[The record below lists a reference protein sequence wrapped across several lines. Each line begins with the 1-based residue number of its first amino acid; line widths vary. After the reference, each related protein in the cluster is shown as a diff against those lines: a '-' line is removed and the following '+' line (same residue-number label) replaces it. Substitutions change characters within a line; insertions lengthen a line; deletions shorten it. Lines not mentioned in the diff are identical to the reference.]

1 MFNYTTENESIDFS
15 QKQLEL
21 LEAIDAFQYPVLNPT
36 YKTLGDL
43 HQALAEVRL
52 VEDAGHTKPR
62 PSCIIRITLGDVK
75 RMLAEAKEE
84 NERSKQKRGEIDR
97 QRMQCNPNTPEGRA
111 KRDALEYLYPRWV
124 FTDQYKKLI
133 SEHENE
139 PDSTLIEWRI
149 PENKNQRLGY
159 YIRET
164 IHTGTVKGVVVLQ
177 KDYFFMNIAITY
189 IHEMMHAFYD
199 VDLSKPMNDAEYAEE
214 PLAEYGMLHFVQE
227 FVKANPQYK
236 PMMAYALQKVQEKQL
251 ALGIVHYG
259 FGAYLF
265 QKFQHVEWEKL
276 MRAAHSKIDTSSAP
290 YIELKEMLR
299 GIYPNAK
306 DLKKVADKL
315 YEVLS
320 LAATGKTVSTVP
332 SKSSGTGSASKK
344 TTTPIATPTTS
355 PSPLPTPAS
364 TTPKSY
370 TKQPLTS
377 NLNNTLLDNSDSFC
391 MAEYVKAVL
400 NDPQCTEVKIAT
412 GYWDMPGMKL
422 IYDELKSFLERGGKL
437 QLLLGQEPML
447 RTYMLEKPQKRD
459 VNFPGFY
466 IRRDIQKLNEDFVDV
481 AQLLIA
487 YSESQKSQI
496 EVRVYGKENEDKFL
510 HAKCYIF
517 LGTGFAKGVIGSSNF
532 TYNGLL
538 ENAELNYLETNTLVV
553 TAPDNHYANTKSH
566 LTWFNEKWEDAVLW
580 TGKFIEIINT
590 TPGRAPKTLT
600 PYEVYIRLLQ
610 DCFGVDDQMDT
621 ALQDYLKG
629 TVYTPQPYQLDAV
642 KQCYNIM
649 QKMGGFLL
657 ADVVGL
663 GKTVVGCM
671 LIRYYLEH
679 CKKNDGTHNH
689 VLIIAPPA
697 ILQGWKDTIAEFDK
711 ANPALKM
718 ADYIDIIS
726 LGKVASLGD
735 DVIDENSALD
745 FDGKPT
751 VNYGLIMID
760 ESHRF
765 RNSGTLMYDSLDDL
779 INNIRNAT
787 GESPYVGLV
796 SATPQNNRPQE
807 IKNQIRFFVPFPK
820 KSQFTRIPNCDID
833 AYFSKV
839 KKKYDAIDP
848 LKDTAKLVDLSND
861 IRDKILNDIIVRRT
875 RSDIENL
882 YPGTIKFPSTIGPN
896 ILEYKMSTKLATL
909 FLNTVD
915 IIDFDLAKTLSVTSG
930 IRYHRYSAVTRFVS
944 NANKTRYEGRGSLT
958 VDRVAAQL
966 ARNMK
971 LLLIKRLESS
981 FDAFKESLENLS
993 VSTQNMIDM
1002 WNDDCIFIC
1011 PQLDVNAEIAKH
1023 TTKTDAYISLRK
1035 KITAMPKA
1043 KNAKG
1048 QNAEYH
1054 RSDFDTTYIND
1065 LMDDKKVID
1074 TLLARWKANTEDPK
1088 LDEFKAQLPA
1098 MMSNDIARA
1107 NAFIAQMK
1115 AYAAAHTDEET
1126 EIAKIIEQTENLIPE
1141 LTQDKTKLVIFSE
1154 AIATTDKIVDT
1165 ARTLGYRVLKI
1176 TAANRDAEKQT
1187 IQENFD
1193 ANYDK
1198 AKQKDDY
1205 DILVTT
1211 EVLAEGVNLHRANAI
1226 LNYDSPWNAARLI
1239 QRIGRVNR
1247 IGSKSKAI
1255 FVYNF
1260 FPSANGNAEIQLIE
1274 NAYRKLQ
1281 AFHTQF
1287 GEDDKVF
1294 NPREI
1299 LSPANFRSSISGPD
1313 SWQIKFMKELMDYKD
1328 NNAVRF
1334 AQIMKAE
1341 VPLRIAFSA
1350 SDANGKDAQ
1359 IPETLC
1365 AIQNSSASNKFFVA
1379 VDAAGTA
1386 SGISMQ
1392 DILEHCQC
1400 KPDTPDI
1407 ALPANVED
1415 VEQRAMDLFNQ
1426 HYNDLA
1432 QQRKNHPNI
1441 TTASNIVRK
1450 WYKIP
1455 SLSNDSR
1462 STLTNMNIS
1471 MRNGNIWM
1479 AKKVIDLESEI
1490 NNAVDDTIIE
1500 SNFGK
1505 VVVCQ
1510 VTMPVPSI
1518 YITFSKQ

>member
-1 MFNYTTENESIDFS
+1 MFNFTTENESVMS
-15 QKQLEL
+15 S
-21 LEAIDAFQYPVLNPT
+21 PV
-36 YKTLGDL
+36 
-43 HQALAEVRL
+43 
-52 VEDAGHTKPR
+52 
-62 PSCIIRITLGDVK
+62 
-75 RMLAEAKEE
+75 
-84 NERSKQKRGEIDR
+84 
-97 QRMQCNPNTPEGRA
+97 
-111 KRDALEYLYPRWV
+111 
-124 FTDQYKKLI
+124 
-133 SEHENE
+133 
-139 PDSTLIEWRI
+139 
-149 PENKNQRLGY
+149 
-159 YIRET
+159 
-164 IHTGTVKGVVVLQ
+164 
-177 KDYFFMNIAITY
+177 
-189 IHEMMHAFYD
+189 
-199 VDLSKPMNDAEYAEE
+199 
-214 PLAEYGMLHFVQE
+214 
-227 FVKANPQYK
+227 
-236 PMMAYALQKVQEKQL
+236 
-251 ALGIVHYG
+251 
-259 FGAYLF
+259 
-265 QKFQHVEWEKL
+265 
-276 MRAAHSKIDTSSAP
+276 
-290 YIELKEMLR
+290 
-299 GIYPNAK
+299 
-306 DLKKVADKL
+306 
-315 YEVLS
+315 
-320 LAATGKTVSTVP
+320 
-332 SKSSGTGSASKK
+332 
-344 TTTPIATPTTS
+344 
-355 PSPLPTPAS
+355 PTPAS

-412 GYWDMPGMKL
+412 GYWDLPGMKL
-422 IYDELKSFLERGGKL
+422 IYDELKGFLERGGKL

-447 RTYMLEKPQKRD
+447 RSYMLDGPQKRD
-459 VNFPGFY
+459 ANFPGFY
-466 IRRDIQKLNEDFVDV
+466 IQRDIQKLNEDFVDV
-481 AQLLIA
+481 AQLLID
-487 YSESQKSQI
+487 YSDKDETKSQI
-496 EVRVYGKENEDKFL
+496 QVRVYGKEGEDKFL

-532 TYNGLL
+532 TEKGLL

-566 LTWFNEKWEDAVLW
+566 LTWFNEKWDEGEPW
-580 TGKFIEIINT
+580 NGIFIDIIFT
-590 TPGRAPKTLT
+590 TPGRAPKALA
-600 PYEVYIRLLQ
+600 PYEVYIRLLE
-610 DCFGVDDQMDT
+610 DCFGVDDQMDVT
-621 ALQDYLKG
+621 LKEYLKG
-629 TVYTPQPYQLDAV
+629 TVYTSQPYQLDAV

-679 CKKNDGTHNH
+679 CKKNDSTHNH

-1260 FPSANGNAEIQLIE
+1260 FPSANGDKEIRLIE

-1287 GEDDKVF
+1287 GEDDRVF

-1299 LSPANFRSSISGPD
+1299 LSPANFRSTVSGPD
-1313 SWQIKFMKELMDYKD
+1313 SWQIKFMKELRDYKD

-1334 AQIMKAE
+1334 AQIMKAD
-1341 VPLRIAFSA
+1341 VPLRIAFNA
-1350 SDANGKDAQ
+1350 SDADDKDAQ

-1365 AIQNSSASNKFFVA
+1365 AIQNSSASHKFYVA
-1379 VDAAGTA
+1379 VDNTGTA
-1386 SGISMQ
+1386 NGISMQ

-1400 KPDTPDI
+1400 SPDTKAVDLPTDIDDIEQKAMDAYAILLQQRLKPARPKKETLEAQRILAKLWAADIRFDTVRGELNNARLLVDAGDMSMAKIIITINQDIESKQTSAMPYTATDI
-1407 ALPANVED
+1407 ADIIHNK
-1415 VEQRAMDLFNQ
+1415 MN
-1426 HYNDLA
+1426 
-1432 QQRKNHPNI
+1432 
-1441 TTASNIVRK
+1441 SVR
-1450 WYKIP
+1450 
-1455 SLSNDSR
+1455 
-1462 STLTNMNIS
+1462 
-1471 MRNGNIWM
+1471 
-1479 AKKVIDLESEI
+1479 
-1490 NNAVDDTIIE
+1490 NAVHKT
-1500 SNFGK
+1500 FGENSIF
-1505 VVVCQ
+1505 
-1510 VTMPVPSI
+1510 VT
-1518 YITFSKQ
+1518 FNKQ